1 MHSRLGTESRLSRRT
16 VLRAAALG
24 ASSAIA
30 APFVHDS
37 YAAGTLTLGTV
48 DHWVPGANNVLTA
61 LCNEWSAKNN
71 VEVKIDYI
79 TSMGDKDKLTA
90 AAEAQ
95 ASTGHD
101 IIFHRDCRT
110 RSDAACLSRP

>member
-1 MHSRLGTESRLSRRT
+1 MTHLPVRRQHLT
-16 VLRAAALG
+16 HLTRRGVLKSAALG
-24 ASSAIA
+24 TVATVA
-30 APFVHDS
+30 APYVKGT

-79 TSMGDKDKLTA
+79 TSMGDKTSSPRPLRRKPAPATILY
-90 AAEAQ
+90 
-95 ASTGHD
+95 STVIG
-101 IIFHRDCRT
+101 
-110 RSDAACLSRP
+110 